1 MLASDRGGPSSV
13 AKGADTARACLLA
26 LRVALPAELGR
37 PAGGAPDQAST
48 MQDPYFAVKEE
59 VEHSV
64 IVVVD
69 LHKRWQELS
78 ASAKKSDEWEWTA
91 CARARE

>member
-1 MLASDRGGPSSV
+1 
-13 AKGADTARACLLA
+13 
-26 LRVALPAELGR
+26 
-37 PAGGAPDQAST
+37 

-64 IVVVD
+64 TVVVD
-69 LHKRWQELS
+69 LHARWKELS

-91 CARARE
+91 CARAARVRSLAGDACAARRRSARCRIASLILSPARLALRPR